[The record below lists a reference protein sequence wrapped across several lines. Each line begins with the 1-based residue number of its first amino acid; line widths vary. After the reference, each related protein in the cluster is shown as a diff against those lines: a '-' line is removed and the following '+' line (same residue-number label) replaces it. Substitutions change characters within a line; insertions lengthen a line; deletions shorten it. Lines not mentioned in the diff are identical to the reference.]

1 MALVTVAEVKSYT
14 SLGDGDNAI
23 ITTLIPA
30 VQSSIENYCD
40 RLFDAQ
46 DYSIWTYY
54 SNEIMLENYPINYVK
69 FIGYVNEVAVFTD
82 TTDNNQYTYEVTAS
96 RELGTLVSLAITD
109 NALTTT
115 TFAFATY
122 TNLTLLKA
130 AVELAIPA
138 ITMTITSGFET
149 MSYKLLKQGTGR
161 YLYGA
166 ERSNA
171 TTMITDNRTLV
182 IMQSLDFLF
191 NSDLYMTTPIYIVY
205 NAGYAT
211 ADVPAALKQITSNI
225 IKDCTSVVNSKL
237 STLMKSESL
246 TNYSYTLSD
255 SSTINEVVSNYSV
268 ELDFYRKKSI

>member
-1 MALVTVAEVKSYT
+1 MALVTVSEVKSYT
-14 SLGDGDNAI
+14 SLGDGDDAI

-30 VQSSIENYCD
+30 VSSSIENYCD

-46 DYSIWTYY
+46 DYSVWTCY

-225 IKDCTSVVNSKL
+225 IKDCVKVVSSKL
-237 STLMKSESL
+237 TGLMKSESL

-255 SSTINEVVSNYSV
+255 SSTINEVVSNYSM